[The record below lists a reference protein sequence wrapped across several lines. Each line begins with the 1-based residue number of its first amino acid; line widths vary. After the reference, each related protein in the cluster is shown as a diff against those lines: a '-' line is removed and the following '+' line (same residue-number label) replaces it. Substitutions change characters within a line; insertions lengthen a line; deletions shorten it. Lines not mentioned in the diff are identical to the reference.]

1 MPDIIA
7 VRIHGRGGQGVVTA
21 AELMAMAAWEEGLYV
36 QAFPTFGSERMGA
49 PVAGF
54 VRLSRE
60 PVRTPYQVYE
70 PHYVIVQ
77 DPTLVGAVDLTGG
90 LKDGGLVLVNSEG
103 EDPKFTLPSGVRL
116 TTVPATQ
123 IALEELGQNR
133 PNTALLGAFAALT
146 GLFGLAAIE
155 KAVRLRFEAAAA
167 ANLRAAERGYNQV
180 KARKMG

>member
-1 MPDIIA
+1 MPDKIA

-21 AELMAMAAWEEGLYV
+21 AELMAMAAWEEGLYA

-54 VRLSRE
+54 VRLSHQ
-60 PVRTPYQVYE
+60 PVHMPYQVYE
-70 PHYVIVQ
+70 PRYVIVQ
-77 DPTLVGAVDLTGG
+77 DSTLVGAVDLTSG
-90 LKDGGLVLVNSEG
+90 LEADGLVLVNTEG
-103 EDPKFTLPSGVRL
+103 DSPALALSSGVQL
-116 TTVPATQ
+116 VTVPATR

-155 KAVRLRFEAAAA
+155 KAVSR
-167 ANLRAAERGYNQV
+167 
-180 KARKMG
+180 